1 MDLNPRHPGWYRY
14 ATFFNEYR
22 QRQYAEA
29 LTILHKD
36 QPA

>member
-1 MDLNPRHPGWYRY
+1 MDLNPHHPGWYRY
-14 ATFFNEYR
+14 ATFFNEHR